1 MSLQKGLNMNVSDV
15 AKIPQLELVSMEED
29 RPVTSVFTCDL
40 LSVCMAKAPEDGV
53 WVTVMG
59 NRNVI
64 AVASL
69 TDVACVIAA
78 EGCSFDEEAVEAA
91 KGRVTLLKSPLPV
104 FETACLVHQ
113 GLV

>member
-1 MSLQKGLNMNVSDV
+1 MTVHDV
-15 AKIPQLELVSMEED
+15 AKIAPFEVVSLEED
-29 RPVTSVFTCDL
+29 RPAEGIFTCDL
-40 LSVCMAKAPEDGV
+40 LSVCMAKAPEDSV

-64 AVASL
+64 AVAAL

-78 EGCSFDEEAVEAA
+78 EGCTFDADAVEAA
-91 KGRVTLLKSPLPV
+91 KGKVTLLTSPLPV

-113 GLV
+113 GMTE